1 MDYVVNN
8 KRTIVYKGIVV
19 LKTQEVV
26 DAINYAN
33 NALLKLNEV
42 TQEFDINI
50 FETLGMRNL
59 SGMVGEYFARSIM
72 RLSNGSLQSN
82 LHQDGYP
89 DLLLTDTQEK
99 KDYFKTL
106 YTIQNGKKYP
116 ISKEVFSPYK
126 YGGIEIKATCGSTP
140 PANLVPKPLVGEQ
153 RVALVNSFD
162 WKAHHRSTNHLLSI
176 LWDFINGNP
185 TIVACFFQD
194 NLEIEDWGRI
204 VQPHEGGGRTTSVS
218 IMQKS
223 GIKKMCEGWIAVLD
237 DPQYIELLSNK
248 KWIGYKV
255 K

>member
-1 MDYVVNN
+1 MKYVVNN
-8 KRTIVYKGIVV
+8 KSAITYKGIVV
-19 LKTQEVV
+19 LTTQEVV

-72 RLSNGSLQSN
+72 RLSNGRLQSN

-106 YTIQNGKKYP
+106 YTIENGKKYP

-140 PANLVPKPLVGEQ
+140 PANLVPKPLVGDQ

-162 WKAHHRSTNHLLSI
+162 WKAHHRTTNHLLAI

-194 NLEIEDWGRI
+194 NLKIEDWGRI

-237 DPQYIELLSNK
+237 NPQYIELLSNR